1 MSNQPP
7 WLVTPSRE
15 KRESMNNQATDKPVL
30 VIPCSG
36 IGKVHGLIS
45 REATYLVTDEIAP
58 GQTKTLCLA
67 LLVKRDAEAV
77 AAIQNQHCITIDGC
91 PKACAEKNVQMAGG
105 CAAKAVQVTEAFKKH
120 PGAKPG
126 TATDLTDDGW
136 AIARDVAKTV
146 ADEAARL
153 HTRKEAL

>member
-1 MSNQPP
+1 MRSDA
-7 WLVTPSRE
+7 
-15 KRESMNNQATDKPVL
+15 KDKPVL

-45 REATYLVTDEIAP
+45 REATYLVTDELAP
-58 GQTKTLCLA
+58 GKTDTLCLG
-67 LLVKRDAEAV
+67 LLVKRDAEAL
-77 AAIQNQHCITIDGC
+77 AAIESHHCITIDGC

-105 CAAKAVQVTEAFKKH
+105 QASKAVQVMESLKKY

-126 TATDLTDDGW
+126 TATDLADDGW
-136 AIARDVAKTV
+136 TIARDVAKTV

-153 HTRKEAL
+153 HGGREVSR